1 MTFVGQFPIVLA
13 QAMQGMPG
21 MDDMPG
27 MDHGADATLATIFD
41 ALVLSR
47 WVHFATVFLL
57 FGASFFWLT
66 VGRQAPGQT
75 VPDLPRSQRATV
87 RLLAIAAPLA
97 ALSGLGWLLGMLANM
112 TGGFGPA
119 IDPEN
124 LRLFFFETAF
134 GPVWGVRLI
143 LLAAAAVTALSPLRN
158 DIRFTILGHAG
169 ALLLISQAWLG
180 HAAEGG
186 SGLYGAMTISVYCAH
201 VCAGGA
207 WVGGLP
213 PLIFAMF
220 ETRTAGP
227 EASRKE
233 TYEILSRYSAMASIA
248 VTLLVLSGIAN
259 AWFRTAGS
267 LGILGRTGYGAV
279 LLAKIILV
287 TAMLAL
293 AAFNRFIAM
302 PRLRRGTPAGHPRAS
317 ILVELGLGVLVVA
330 AAAVLGITPPPQ

>member
-1 MTFVGQFPIVLA
+1 MILLGQFHILLA

-27 MDHGADATLATIFD
+27 TLATIFD
-41 ALVLSR
+41 VLVLSR
-47 WVHFATVFLL
+47 WLHFATVFIL
-57 FGASFFWLT
+57 FGSSFFWLT
-66 VGRQAPGQT
+66 VGRPAPGQ
-75 VPDLPRSQRATV
+75 DARGLPCAQRATV
-87 RLLAIAAPLA
+87 RLLSIAAPLA

-112 TGGFGPA
+112 TGGFGRA

-134 GPVWGVRLI
+134 GPVWTLRLI
-143 LLAAAAVTALSPLRN
+143 LLAAATITALSPLRN
-158 DIRFTILGHAG
+158 HIRFAILGHAG

-186 SGLYGAMTISVYCAH
+186 SDFYGVLMISVYCVH

-213 PLIFAMF
+213 PLTLAMF
-220 ETRTAGP
+220 ETRPAGP
-227 EASRKE
+227 EASRLE
-233 TYEILSRYSAMASIA
+233 TYEILARYSTMASIA
-248 VTLLVLSGIAN
+248 VTLIVLSGIAN

-267 LGILGRTGYGAV
+267 FGILVHASYGAV

-287 TAMLAL
+287 TTMLAL

-302 PRLRRGTPAGHPRAS
+302 PKLRQGAPASRLRAS
-317 ILVELGLGVLVVA
+317 VLIELGLGTLVLA